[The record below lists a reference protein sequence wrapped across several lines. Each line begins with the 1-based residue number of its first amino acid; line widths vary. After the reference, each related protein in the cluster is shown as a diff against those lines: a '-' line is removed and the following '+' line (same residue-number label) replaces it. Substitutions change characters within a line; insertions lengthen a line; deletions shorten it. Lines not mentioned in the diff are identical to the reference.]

1 MKRSEDAPEPRV
13 KAALERLRP
22 VSPRDPQAAARGR
35 AAFVAQGQLF
45 SRSVSDRS
53 VRRHIGWVPR
63 FSRKEI
69 SPMTTLAT
77 VVLILA
83 VALGGTGGAV
93 YAAQND
99 LPTGALYGVK
109 LASEDAR
116 LGLAADPA
124 TRADLLLEFSQRR
137 VREIVALSSA
147 GNPLLEPV
155 ATRLREEVDAAL
167 QIAAGADD
175 ATRNQLLARIRS
187 QIESDLQLMNQVQ
200 SQVST
205 QAAPLLDQVRTL
217 LQNRAQLCQIGLSD
231 PQALRDQ
238 LRDQDRLHLQTGTPG
253 TGDQDR
259 LRLQTGTPYAGDQDR
274 LRLQTGTPYAGD
286 QDRLRL
292 QTGTPYAG
300 DQDRLRLQTGT
311 PETGDQDRLRLQTG
325 TPQMGP
331 DPSRT
336 PEPPGSALGPGPA
349 PSSTPEPAGTALGPG
364 PQPTSGG
371 PGPQPTSGGPGPQ
384 PTSGDPGPQ
393 PTSGDP
399 GPQPT
404 SSGPG
409 PQPTSSGPGPQP
421 TSGGPGG
428 KP

>member
-1 MKRSEDAPEPRV
+1 MKPSDDAPEPRV

-22 VSPRDPQAAARGR
+22 ISPRDPQAAARGR
-35 AAFVAQGQLF
+35 AAFIAQGQLF

-77 VVLILA
+77 VVLIFAL
-83 VALGGTGGAV
+83 ALGGTGGAV

-124 TRADLLLEFSQRR
+124 ARADLLLEFSQRR
-137 VREIVALSSA
+137 VREIIALSSA
-147 GNPLLEPV
+147 GNPPLEPV
-155 ATRLREEVDAAL
+155 ATRLREEVDATL

-187 QIESDLQLMNQVQ
+187 EIESNLQLMNQAQ
-200 SQVST
+200 NQVSL
-205 QAAPLLDQVRTL
+205 QAAPVLDQVRTL

-238 LRDQDRLHLQTGTPG
+238 LRDQDRL
-253 TGDQDR
+253 
-259 LRLQTGTPYAGDQDR
+259 RLQTGTPE
-274 LRLQTGTPYAGD
+274 
-286 QDRLRL
+286 
-292 QTGTPYAG
+292 AG

-311 PETGDQDRLRLQTG
+311 PEAGDQDRLRLQTCTPKAGDQDRLRLQTGTPEAGDQDRLRLQTG

-336 PEPPGSALGPGPA
+336 PEPPGTALGPGPA
-349 PSSTPEPAGTALGPG
+349 PSSTSEPAGTALGPG
-364 PQPTSGG
+364 PQPTQAGPGPAPTSSG
-371 PGPQPTSGGPGPQ
+371 PGPQPTSSGPGSQ
-384 PTSGDPGPQ
+384 PTSSGPG
-393 PTSGDP
+393 S
-399 GPQPT
+399 QPT

-409 PQPTSSGPGPQP
+409 PQPTSSGPGPQS
-421 TSGGPGG
+421 TSSGPGG